1 MDAPSPLWEGVGV
14 RGNAASRQLSATNG
28 DTSTLTLPRREREQF
43 ARVNLRVCLR
53 MLQLGDDCEEV
64 FGFGGA
70 AMATLV
76 TGGTGF
82 VGANIV
88 RELARAGHEVVSYD
102 VAPADALVRQFIAE
116 WEGSITFAQGD
127 IRDREAV
134 AALAHGHSIDGI
146 IHAATYTVNQ
156 RALEVER
163 GRDVVGIN
171 IEGLVNVLELAR
183 IAGVR
188 RVVYVSSGAAYGLA
202 AGTDQTYSEEMPVA
216 PDSMYGITKYAG
228 ELITRRYGELYGFQS
243 VSVRLSTP
251 YGPMERVTG
260 HRAVMSALYQWTGQV
275 ARGEPL
281 SVQGDSFDPEDGRDY
296 TYVVDT
302 ARGLQAIL
310 DAPALHHDL
319 YNLTTGAWITY
330 REILNA
336 LSEVAPGSGPVPA
349 GSAESAAAAARA
361 SVPSRGPLSAHRLRQ
376 DLGWQPAYDLRSGLA
391 DYLQWRRESGF
402 SG

>member
-1 MDAPSPLWEGVGV
+1 
-14 RGNAASRQLSATNG
+14 
-28 DTSTLTLPRREREQF
+28 
-43 ARVNLRVCLR
+43 
-53 MLQLGDDCEEV
+53 
-64 FGFGGA
+64 
-70 AMATLV
+70 MATLV

-102 VAPADALVRQFIAE
+102 VAPADELVQQFISE
-116 WEGSITFAQGD
+116 WAGQIEFVQGD

-134 AALAHGHSIDGI
+134 AALANSHSIDKV

-156 RALEVER
+156 HDLEVER
-163 GRDVVGIN
+163 GRDVIGIN
-171 IEGLVNVLELAR
+171 VGGLANVLELAR

-188 RVVYVSSGAAYGLA
+188 RFVYVSSGAAYGLA

-228 ELITRRYGELYGFQS
+228 ELITRRYGELYGFQQA
-243 VSVRLSTP
+243 SVRLSTP

-281 SVQGDSFDPEDGRDY
+281 SVQAESFAPDDGRDY
-296 TYVVDT
+296 TYAVDT

-310 DAPALHHDL
+310 DAPELSHDL
-319 YNLTTGAWITY
+319 YNLTTGVWITY
-330 REILNA
+330 REILDA
-336 LSEVAPGSGPVPA
+336 LAETGPGQQLLPPPQV
-349 GSAESAAAAARA
+349 
-361 SVPSRGPLSAHRLRQ
+361 
-376 DLGWQPAYDLRSGLA
+376 
-391 DYLQWRRESGF
+391 RRKK
-402 SG
+402 